1 MLLLGSEDENHKE
14 LHDCA
19 KQIRCNPKDMVKV
32 PGMDATFRLPNGLY
46 PAEGLDFTNSYYN
59 KLRDKMYR
67 WGRGK
72 GLLITRKVL
81 YGPQIFWLKDGGS
94 IYVKENRLLICVVIP
109 NLSEHQLAEEDCG
122 YRGPTAET
130 SVVSQ
135 AGASGVDL
143 GALPR
148 VRVSITSPVSHGFA
162 GRSFPDL
169 EIGDIIILEEG
180 ERLLVDAGSICLIS
194 TLHITSS
201 GMAGEGGWKEDTVK
215 RDKGNPPAI

>member
-59 KLRDKMYR
+59 KL
-67 WGRGK
+67 
-72 GLLITRKVL
+72 VL